1 MAAGFLAA
9 AFFAAG
15 LAADFFTS
23 GLSAFAAFF
32 AFFFA
37 AIFILLQADSVGGYM
52 GDSNL
57 VARTIHLRKPSNL
70 CLPVDKTNA
79 NESC

>member
-1 MAAGFLAA
+1 LAAGFLAA
-9 AFFAAG
+9 AFLAAG
-15 LAADFFTS
+15 LAVAFFTS

-37 AIFILLQADSVGGYM
+37 AIFTLLQADSVGGYM

-57 VARTIHLRKPSNL
+57 VARTIHLRKPSSL
-70 CLPVDKTNA
+70 
-79 NESC
+79 